1 MKTITT
7 AGVASALLLASAF
20 ILPAAAHEG
29 GQANAGYLGDRTG
42 HLVTDRWGR
51 CVKTRAWTRALA
63 LRECDPRYFVKK
75 PEPPKPAPPPP
86 PPPKPQPMFKTVT
99 LTGGALFGHDKSSL
113 QPEGR
118 RALDALADQLR
129 SMARIGTIHVVGYT
143 DSQGT
148 EQYNQKL
155 SERRANTVRDYL
167 ISKGIPAD
175 RIDASGRG
183 ESDPVASNA
192 TREGRAKNRRV
203 EITIEAQRRV
213 Q

>member
-1 MKTITT
+1 MKIIKI
-7 AGVASALLLASAF
+7 AGVASTLVLASMVT
-20 ILPAAAHEG
+20 LPVAAHEG

-51 CVKTRAWTRALA
+51 CVKTRAWTPALA
-63 LRECDPRYFVKK
+63 LKECDPQYFVKK

-86 PPPKPQPMFKTVT
+86 PAPKPQPVFKTVT
-99 LTGGALFGHDKSSL
+99 LTGAALFGHDKSSL

-118 RALDALADQLR
+118 RALDALADRLR
-129 SMARIGTIHVVGYT
+129 SMARIGTIHVVGFT

-167 ISKGIPAD
+167 VSKGVPAN

-183 ESDPVASNA
+183 ESDPVATNA
-192 TREGRAKNRRV
+192 TREGRARNRRV
-203 EITIEAQRRV
+203 EITVEAQRQV